1 MKKLLIAEHCEVMAE
16 ELEKALAGQWDVH
29 VCHDGYAAVD
39 AVESL
44 RPDAL
49 IIDLGLPKKS
59 GFGVLAECFPN
70 LPPVIIALSA
80 VVNPFVEQYAARWG
94 VDYLFQIPF
103 DMDLL
108 VSCMGSVTQFQE
120 IATKRVAQHLRVL
133 GISAKLTGYYCLLL
147 AIPLLKEDL
156 SQHLHKEV
164 YSWVAAALRMDPRAV
179 EKAIRTAIQSA
190 WRQRSPQTWAH
201 YFPTNGDGEVEC
213 PKNKEFVVSLAMKI

>member
-1 MKKLLIAEHCEVMAE
+1 MKKLLISEHCEVMAE

-29 VCHDGYAAVD
+29 VCHDGNAAVD
-39 AVESL
+39 AVEHL

-59 GFGVLAECFPN
+59 GLGVLAECFPN
-70 LPPVIIALSA
+70 LPSVIIALSA

-108 VSCMGSVTQFQE
+108 VGCMGSVSQFQE

-133 GISAKLTGYYCLLL
+133 GISAKLTGYYCLLI
-147 AIPLLKEDL
+147 AIPLFKEDL

-164 YSWVAAALRMDPRAV
+164 YSRVAVALRMDPRAV

-190 WRQRSPQTWAH
+190 WKQRSPRAWAY

-213 PKNKEFVVSLAMKI
+213 PKNKEFIVSLAMKI